1 MQLNEA
7 LLGAWLRLSTSINN
21 SRVVSEM
28 SYNESLIC
36 NILYRNTT
44 ECPEQPLTAT
54 DLCRESRIL
63 KSQMNR
69 ILTQLE
75 KKNLITRE
83 RSPEDKRKVFVR
95 LTSEQ
100 SNTYLKQHEQILNLL
115 DAIIEKLGEEQ
126 AKEIIRSLNE
136 ISDVADKVIKQ

>member
-1 MQLNEA
+1 MQLNEV

-21 SRVVSEM
+21 SRLVSEM

-36 NILYRNTT
+36 NILYRNAL
-44 ECPEQPLTAT
+44 EHPEQKLTAT

-75 KKNLITRE
+75 TRNLVTRE
-83 RSPEDKRKVFVR
+83 RSPEDKRKIYVS
-95 LTSEQ
+95 LSSEQ
-100 SNTYLKQHEQILNLL
+100 SNTYLKQHAQILKLL
-115 DAIIEKLGEEQ
+115 DAIIEKFGEDQ
-126 AKEIIRSLNE
+126 TLEIIRALNG
-136 ISDVADKVIKQ
+136 ISDVADEVIK

>member
-7 LLGAWLRLSTSINN
+7 LLGAWLRLSISINN
-21 SRVVSEM
+21 SRVVSEI

-36 NILYRNTT
+36 NILYRNAT
-44 ECPEQPLTAT
+44 ESPEQSLTAT
-54 DLCRESRIL
+54 DLCKETRIL

-75 KKNLITRE
+75 NKNLITRE
-83 RSPEDKRKVFVR
+83 RSPEDKRKVFIR

-100 SNTYLKQHEQILNLL
+100 SNAYIKQHAQILALL
-115 DAIIEKLGEEQ
+115 DTIIDKLGTEQ
-126 AKEIIRSLNE
+126 TEGVISALNG
-136 ISDVADKVIKQ
+136 ISDVADEVIR

>member
-1 MQLNEA
+1 MQLNES
-7 LLGAWLRLSTSINN
+7 LLGAWLRLSIAINN
-21 SRVVSEM
+21 SRVVSEI

-36 NILYRNTT
+36 NILYRNAT
-44 ECPEQPLTAT
+44 ESPEQNLTAT
-54 DLCRESRIL
+54 DLCKETRIL

-83 RSPEDKRKVFVR
+83 RSAEDKRKVFVR

-100 SNTYLKQHEQILNLL
+100 SNAYLRQHSQILELL
-115 DAIIEKLGEEQ
+115 DTIIDKLGEEQ
-126 AKEIIRSLNE
+126 TKGVIRALNG
-136 ISDVADKVIKQ
+136 ISDVANEVIN

>member
-1 MQLNEA
+1 MQLNEV
-7 LLGAWLRLSTSINN
+7 LLGAWLRISTSINN
-21 SRVVSEM
+21 SRVVSEI

-44 ECPEQPLTAT
+44 ENPEQYLTAT
-54 DLCRESRIL
+54 DLCKETRIL

-83 RSPEDKRKVFVR
+83 RSPKDKRKIFVR
-95 LTSEQ
+95 LNAEQ
-100 SNTYLKQHEQILNLL
+100 SNAYLKQHEQILALL
-115 DAIIEKLGEEQ
+115 DSIIERLGEEQ
-126 AKEIIRSLNE
+126 TKEIIRALNGISDIANE
-136 ISDVADKVIKQ
+136 IIK

>member
-7 LLGAWLRLSTSINN
+7 LLGAWLRLSISINN
-21 SRVVSEM
+21 SRVVSEI

-36 NILYRNTT
+36 NILYRNAM
-44 ECPEQPLTAT
+44 ESPEQTLTAT
-54 DLCRESRIL
+54 DLCNETRIL

-75 KKNLITRE
+75 NKNLITRE
-83 RSPEDKRKVFVR
+83 RSTEDKRKVFVR

-100 SNTYLKQHEQILNLL
+100 SNAYLKQHAQILSLL
-115 DAIIEKLGEEQ
+115 DTIIDKLGKEQ
-126 AKEIIRSLNE
+126 TERIIHALNG
-136 ISDVADKVIKQ
+136 ISDVADEVIK